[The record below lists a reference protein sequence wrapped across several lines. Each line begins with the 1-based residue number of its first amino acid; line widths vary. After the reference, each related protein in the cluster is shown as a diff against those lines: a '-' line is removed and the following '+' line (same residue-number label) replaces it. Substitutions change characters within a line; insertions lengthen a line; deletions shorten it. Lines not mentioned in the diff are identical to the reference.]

1 MGHSVFTRK
10 GQRLRGFLV
19 GCTALLLLAPPAFA
33 DDQKPSATESTAQ
46 SSAPPPDFMLGRPH
60 LSFGVKGSWFMASTG
75 SDFYETVTK
84 TLTLE
89 KSNFHTGTFSFEG
102 GFNVHPRLE
111 ITGTIDLNRL
121 NQPSEDREN
130 HELLSNGTFAPIRQT
145 TELAETNFTGSAK
158 FLLIPRGRSISKL
171 AWIPNTIVPFVG
183 AGAGIGKYNLSQD
196 GDFVDYSD
204 LHIFTDTFHSEGWSP
219 VVHVFGGTDVQIQRH
234 IILSFEG
241 RYTWQH
247 ADLSADFVNFDAI
260 ELGGLRFGGGV
271 HFAF

>member
-1 MGHSVFTRK
+1 MGHSVFTTK
-10 GQRLRGFLV
+10 GQRLRGVLV
-19 GCTALLLLAPPAFA
+19 SCTALLILVSPAFA
-33 DDQKPSATESTAQ
+33 DEQQPAAAPPAQ
-46 SSAPPPDFMLGRPH
+46 SSAPPADFMLGRPRV
-60 LSFGVKGSWFMASTG
+60 SFGVKGSWFMARAG

-89 KSNFHTGTFSFEG
+89 KSSFHTGTFSFEG
-102 GFNVHPRLE
+102 GFSVHPRLE
-111 ITGTIDLNRL
+111 ITATIDLNRL

-130 HELLSNGTFAPIRQT
+130 EEMLADGTRVPIRQT
-145 TELAETNFTGSAK
+145 TELSQTNFTGSAK

-204 LHIFTDTFHSEGWSP
+204 NHIFTDTFHSEGWSP
-219 VVHVFGGTDVQIQRH
+219 SFQVFGGTDVQIQRH

-241 RYTWQH
+241 RYTWQQ
-247 ADLSADFVNFDAI
+247 ADLSLDFVNFDPI
-260 ELGGLRFGGGV
+260 DLGGLRFGGGV